1 MNSIIGQT
9 FTYESRGKVL
19 VRKVLT
25 IFTRGG
31 KDIYELLDPESK
43 TRHEA
48 FVTSF
53 NQFFKPH
60 RRMQID
66 KRWKKGAKGKQ
77 KNKNVIA

>member
-9 FTYESRGKVL
+9 FTYESRGKTL

-31 KDIYELLDPESK
+31 KEIYELLDPDSK
-43 TRHEA
+43 KRHEA

-60 RRMQID
+60 RRVQVD
-66 KRWKKGAKGKQ
+66 KKWKKGAKGKI
-77 KNKNVIA
+77 KSRKIIE